1 MKDDRAHIK
10 MKTIK
15 LEKCVT
21 NIYDQIGCPKYKG
34 WIKIYKTHV
43 LEKWWKK
50 MTEQRDSKVWQLKWK
65 ALLNKFQKEQM
76 DRVLTNLSN

>member
-1 MKDDRAHIK
+1 
-10 MKTIK
+10 
-15 LEKCVT
+15 
-21 NIYDQIGCPKYKG
+21 
-34 WIKIYKTHV
+34 
-43 LEKWWKK
+43 